1 MKKARFLAPLL
12 SLALLCGCAAPSG
25 SSLPP
30 EPSVSPSPS
39 AVPGWPGRTYS
50 PAPNLGGEIGGGI
63 TEKETTGGEAES
75 GALTSGAA
83 APESALTVAKRPE
96 AAPAEVPDVP
106 ASEPVPAPSGEFQYG
121 ELHDCVLPSAGT
133 LTAGSVDDNRAWE
146 DFLDNAGQSWN
157 DLMETWFLFPTQRL
171 EVRLTADGSP
181 LPQAQV
187 ALCAGEEVVWEA
199 VTDYEGRAFLFS
211 GLTGGDAVPDRVAV
225 LSGGQVQSFPL
236 EEGQTLLEA
245 QVSLPSSP
253 VTQADVLFMVDATGS
268 MGDELEYLKTE
279 LLDVMER
286 AGQALPGVSL
296 RLSVN
301 VYRDEGDEYVV
312 RYFPFHE
319 DPAQAMEDLSAQSAD
334 GGGDYPEAVD
344 QALENAVAGHAWEE
358 GAVKLLFL
366 VLDAPPHQG
375 VEIAQSL
382 QASLSQAAAM
392 GIRVIPVASSGV
404 DEETEFLTRTA
415 AALTGGT
422 YTFLTDDSGIGLP
435 HKDPTNLDYQV
446 EPLNDLLLR
455 LITLYAGAQA

>member
-1 MKKARFLAPLL
+1 M
-12 SLALLCGCAAPSG
+12 SD
-25 SSLPP
+25 
-30 EPSVSPSPS
+30 
-39 AVPGWPGRTYS
+39 
-50 PAPNLGGEIGGGI
+50 
-63 TEKETTGGEAES
+63 
-75 GALTSGAA
+75 AA
-83 APESALTVAKRPE
+83 APESALAVAKSGE
-96 AAPAEVPDVP
+96 AAPAEAPDAP
-106 ASEPVPAPSGEFQYG
+106 FCEPMPIPPIDDFGNQT
-121 ELHDCVLPSAGT
+121 LPDAGT

-157 DLMETWFLFPTQRL
+157 DLTETWSLFPARRVEL
-171 EVRLTADGSP
+171 RLTSGGAP
-181 LPQAQV
+181 LPQAQA
-187 ALCAGEEVVWEA
+187 ALCAGEEVLWQA

-211 GLTGGDAVPDRVAV
+211 GLTGTEEVPDNIAV
-225 LSGGQVQSFPL
+225 LSGGEVQSFPL

-245 QVSLPSSP
+245 EVSLPSSP
-253 VTQADVLFMVDATGS
+253 ITQADVLFMVDATGS

-296 RLSVN
+296 RLSAN
-301 VYRDEGDEYVV
+301 VYRDEQDEYTV
-312 RYFPFHE
+312 RYFPFHD
-319 DPAQAMEDLSAQSAD
+319 DPAQAIEDLSAQSAD

-375 VEIAQSL
+375 EEIARSL
-382 QASLSQAAAM
+382 QATLSQAAAM

-415 AALTGGT
+415 AVLTGGT

-455 LITLYAGAQA
+455 LITLYVGAQA